1 MGSVPISDLIGIDLP
16 PRIITACLLD
26 TFSESVIWYLSLFH
40 EPTLRFRLE
49 HILNAGRAKSDD
61 TTFLMLV
68 LIILATGARYVTD
81 QQKECYKVE
90 FSTSTLQNQLIG
102 AIEQKLLVAL
112 DEATTT
118 SVTLLNL
125 LASHYLFNR
134 KTRRAF
140 TIIGAAIRAA
150 QAMEL
155 HNESAWGEISPIER
169 EVRRR
174 LWWTLYTSDRY
185 LQ

>member
-1 MGSVPISDLIGIDLP
+1 MDLP
-16 PRIITACLLD
+16 PRTITTCLLD
-26 TFSESVIWYLSLFH
+26 TFSESVGWYLSLFH
-40 EPTLRFRLE
+40 EPTLRVRFQQ
-49 HILNAGRAKSDD
+49 ILNAGRARSDD

-68 LIILATGARYVTD
+68 LITLATGARYVTD
-81 QQKECYKVE
+81 QQKQSYQVE
-90 FSTSTLQNQLIG
+90 FSTSALQNQLIA

-118 SVTLLNL
+118 SVALLNL
-125 LASHYLFNR
+125 LVSHYLFNR

-140 TIIGAAIRAA
+140 TIMGAAVRVA

-169 EVRRR
+169 EVRRG
-174 LWWTLYTSDRY
+174 LWWQLYTSDRSVH
-185 LQ
+185 